1 MTATKLALCSVILL
15 AASISIAQ
23 QSTDTDAFFQSL
35 SWGPGPGTYDLTRRA
50 TIALPSGFDRLDASD
65 TKTLM
70 EFYQNPTAG
79 DEYYVAPEDMRW
91 FSVFSYEQTGHVKDN
106 EEIDADALLKS
117 IRMNTDSGNRERRKR
132 GWAEMHIVGWQYKPF
147 YDENTN
153 RLSWAILGESEGQ
166 EIVNFNTRLL
176 GRTGVISAT
185 LVAQPALLDASIKEF
200 EELLGGFQYNIGDA
214 YAEYRAGDKLATYG
228 LAALVTGGAAAAVAK
243 GAGKGLF
250 KAIGLGIVAVFAF
263 VGSAIKRLFSR
274 RTSA

>member
-23 QSTDTDAFFQSL
+23 QSTDTDALFQSL
-35 SWGPGPGTYDLTRRA
+35 SWGPGPDTYDLTRRA
-50 TIALPSGFDRLDASD
+50 TITLPSGFDRLDASD

-117 IRMNTDSGNRERRKR
+117 IRMGTDSGNRERRKR

-166 EIVNFNTRLL
+166 EVVNFNTRLL

-185 LVAQPALLDASIKEF
+185 LVAEPALLDASIKEF
-200 EELLGGFQYNIGDA
+200 ENLLSGFQYNIGDA
-214 YAEYRAGDKLATYG
+214 YAEYRPGDKLATYG

-250 KAIGLGIVAVFAF
+250 KAIGLGIVALFAF
-263 VGSAIKRLFSR
+263 VGSAIKRLFSS